1 MCAVLSMEEQ
11 RRRGDRALAN
21 QNVVVIVDDDPGTLR
36 GLKRLLGKHGYESL
50 LFESAKAFESCNDF
64 DGAICIVLD
73 IQLDGISGIE
83 VRYRL
88 IDAGISL
95 PVIYMT
101 ANDSDTIRAAAIKS
115 GCVAYLTKP
124 FSAKSLISSIERVA
138 AGQIH

>member
-36 GLKRLLGKHGYESL
+36 GLKRLLGKHGYDSL
-50 LFESAKAFESCNDF
+50 LFESAEAFESCNDL

-101 ANDSDTIRAAAIKS
+101 ANDSDTIRAAAIES